1 MGRNHHR
8 EPGQCSDQGLYPP
21 QHLMAKSNVLAT
33 SPVCQ
38 FAKKLDYRDRVCFSP
53 GREKANWWRCCCG
66 EQRRQRERCRIAF
79 RTSPETEAQP
89 LNVPLET
96 GVFVSWRQRWWLL
109 VWQVLLTTSSFYL
122 SAVTTTPSP
131 APPQHLHI
139 IPSTPS
145 KSLAVRL
152 QSDSQCF
159 TSSGQIDFDVSL
171 P

>member
-1 MGRNHHR
+1 MFWPRVV
-8 EPGQCSDQGLYPP
+8 STTTLDL
-21 QHLMAKSNVLAT
+21 NVLAT

-66 EQRRQRERCRIAF
+66 EQRRQRERCRVAF

-131 APPQHLHI
+131 APH
-139 IPSTPS
+139 STSTLSHPRPPNGSQFVS
-145 KSLAVRL
+145 KVIHSVLPPPARL
-152 QSDSQCF
+152 ILTFHCLRGNYVDPAA
-159 TSSGQIDFDVSL
+159 I
-171 P
+171 